1 MSLLRSAFVLGAAFV
16 LSTSLACKKK
26 PVATDPVSVA
36 PPPATVTKEIPREVV
51 EMTKNFERVFFDFD
65 SSELTDVTK
74 TVLDSNVALMAQK
87 TDIKVEV
94 QGHADERGT
103 TDYNLALGQRRG
115 QAVYNYMT
123 ARGVAP
129 SRLKVISYGEERP
142 LTRGSSETVW
152 SQNRRA
158 EFKITWGDD
167 AGVTGTTN

>member
-1 MSLLRSAFVLGAAFV
+1 MSVFRTTLVLGAALM

-26 PVATDPVSVA
+26 PTATEPVTMA
-36 PPPATVTKEIPREVV
+36 PPPAVTKEVPREVT
-51 EMTKNFERVFFDFD
+51 EMGKNFERVFFDFD
-65 SSELTDVTK
+65 AAELTDVTK

-129 SRLKVISYGEERP
+129 SRLKIISYGEERP
-142 LTRGSSETVW
+142 LSRGSSETVW
-152 SQNRRA
+152 AQNRRA
-158 EFKITWGDD
+158 EFKITWGDE